1 MPCNR
6 RPPRTSG
13 GLPVARPDWNARS
26 VPRRLPAVLR
36 PVTDSSCCPPVRIA
50 VKFLDQSGRTG
61 MSNRGTV
68 TTTVSGLWFGGWL
81 FTIGYAHPHFWQIV
95 LALVIWPYYVGDAV
109 AH

>member
-1 MPCNR
+1 
-6 RPPRTSG
+6 
-13 GLPVARPDWNARS
+13 
-26 VPRRLPAVLR
+26 
-36 PVTDSSCCPPVRIA
+36 
-50 VKFLDQSGRTG
+50 

-95 LALVIWPYYVGDAV
+95 LAVVVWPYYVGDAV